1 MELWSGS
8 YADLY
13 LRAGCLFKG
22 VLYILGGFYGD
33 LELQPCQILQPF
45 LEAVPDYIDLGKYC
59 MASLY
64 LSLSSLSLSP
74 SSLSLSVSVSLFL
87 SFSLATGSEYDRKSF
102 DPKAAG
108 LEGLEWDSAELF
120 RVSQLQ
126 L

>member
-1 MELWSGS
+1 MQTSG
-8 YADLY
+8 
-13 LRAGCLFKG
+13 AGCLFKG

-45 LEAVPDYIDLGKYC
+45 LEAVSDYIDLGKYC
-59 MASLY
+59 MASPF
-64 LSLSSLSLSP
+64 SLPLPPPL
-74 SSLSLSVSVSLFL
+74 SVSLFL
-87 SFSLATGSEYDRKSF
+87 SSLATGSEYDRTSF